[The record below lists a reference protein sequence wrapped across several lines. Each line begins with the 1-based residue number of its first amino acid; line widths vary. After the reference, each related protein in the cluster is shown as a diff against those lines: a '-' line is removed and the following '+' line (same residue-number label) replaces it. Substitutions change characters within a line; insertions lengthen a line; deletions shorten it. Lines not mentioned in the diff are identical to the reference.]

1 MPKAKLPT
9 TVQLINEQRR
19 QILDLKRKNSDLRW
33 ECRSLRARLYA
44 EEHYR
49 ERYVRV
55 HDSGDPAHSAPPSPN
70 NGSAA

>member
-1 MPKAKLPT
+1 MPKAKLPP

-19 QILDLKRKNSDLRW
+19 QILDQKKKIADLRW

-44 EEHYR
+44 ESHYR
-49 ERYVRV
+49 ERYLGL
-55 HDSGDPAHSAPPSPN
+55 HDSGDTAHSDPPAPD

>member
-1 MPKAKLPT
+1 MPKAKLPP

-49 ERYVRV
+49 QRYVRG
-55 HDSGDPAHSAPPSPN
+55 HDSNDPAHSAPHPS
-70 NGSAA
+70 GDSSGG

>member
-1 MPKAKLPT
+1 MPKARLSP

-19 QILDLKRKNSDLRW
+19 QILDQKRKIADLRW

-49 ERYVRV
+49 QRYLGL
-55 HDSGDPAHSAPPSPN
+55 HDSNDPAHSAASPS
-70 NGSAA
+70 GDSSGA